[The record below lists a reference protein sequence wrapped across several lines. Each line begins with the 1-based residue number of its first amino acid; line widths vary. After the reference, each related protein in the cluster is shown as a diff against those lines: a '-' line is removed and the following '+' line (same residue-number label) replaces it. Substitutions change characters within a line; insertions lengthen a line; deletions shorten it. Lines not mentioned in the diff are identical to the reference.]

1 MKPSMKQG
9 SYNVWILLG
18 RVGPYATIERA
29 TCECAAGSVLP
40 YAYTY
45 FTL

>member
-1 MKPSMKQG
+1 MKQG

-29 TCECAAGSVLP
+29 TCECAGGSVLP
-40 YAYTY
+40 FMRTHVLLYNS
-45 FTL
+45 